1 MKKTQRLVK
10 VTGLIK
16 EVEQRILDI
25 YWDTKAAEENKIV
38 FLLNSKMPTDL
49 LKELVDEKWWF
60 KWYDRTFYLVKLR
73 QDHFVDIA
81 ALKNT
86 MTEEEQEEYINS
98 FDDVERT
105 IEIRSG
111 DGSFISEIK

>member
-1 MKKTQRLVK
+1 MEKTQRLVK

-25 YWDTKAAEENKIV
+25 YCNTKAVEENKIV
-38 FLLNSKMPTDL
+38 FLLDSKMPTDF

-86 MTEEEQEEYINS
+86 MTDEEQEEYINNL
-98 FDDVERT
+98 DV
-105 IEIRSG
+105 
-111 DGSFISEIK
+111 